1 MSENQAVEKQSNKKI
16 AAGTI
21 LGYFGLGLSIISGLF
36 FTPWIKENIGNSMYG
51 LYTLGQ
57 SVINLFLLDFG
68 LSNSVSAYL
77 SKYRAEGN
85 IDDENHFLTTALKMY
100 LFIDLVLLIVFV
112 VVYFLIEYIYAGLT
126 AEEIPILKNVF
137 IILAGFSLLT
147 FPSSL
152 YSGILKAYEEFGW
165 IKIIEIANKVV
176 YIVLTSIS
184 LMLNLGIYAVI
195 FSYAFSSFI
204 NAFVLL
210 LFARYKLKKKILL
223 APKTTWQDIRQVA
236 SFSAYSFVSSIAARL
251 VFTIAPSV
259 LGIVS
264 DSTNIAVFG
273 TCSSLEGY
281 VYSFSSVMSGFFMPK
296 IKRIAPSQ
304 DDPSYGVKLNELAI
318 KVGRIQVSFVLLVII
333 GFVAVGND
341 FIEVWMRYDPV
352 YSSAYLG
359 TILLIIYQAINVGQ
373 TIFVTAMNAN
383 KRNIRPYS
391 LVNIATSV
399 INFGLLFIFGFF
411 YGSTGA
417 CIAIFIAHCIE
428 LIGMN
433 VLYKKYLHVNLARF
447 FKRTYLGFLP
457 AAAASLAAALLFHFL
472 LPFDAIVNIF
482 IGGICTVVIYLSLF
496 WLGFGLQDTKRFFSS
511 LKTRYIKKKHR

>member
-68 LSNSVSAYL
+68 LSNSVNAYL

-137 IILAGFSLLT
+137 IILAGLSLLT

-341 FIEVWMRYDPV
+341 MLDVAE
-352 YSSAYLG
+352 
-359 TILLIIYQAINVGQ
+359 
-373 TIFVTAMNAN
+373 FVDQ
-383 KRNIRPYS
+383 
-391 LVNIATSV
+391 
-399 INFGLLFIFGFF
+399 F
-411 YGSTGA
+411 YGPLLPYTRYSRDVVRGVA
-417 CIAIFIAHCIE
+417 PQCQHIAHQLRIVE
-428 LIGMN
+428 TV
-433 VLYKKYLHVNLARF
+433 VLLDCGAVDDLYSV
-447 FKRTYLGFLP
+447 
-457 AAAASLAAALLFHFL
+457 ALLFVDLYVVVDQLPVILVGRDHEDLESGLGSL
-472 LPFDAIVNIF
+472 LGQRAYYVVGLVAFHLEHRNSHRFEETFDIWD
-482 IGGICTVVIYLSLF
+482 GGDYVFGRCCTVCLVFGEYLLAEAPSGRIERHANTIGMF
-496 WLGFGLQDTKRFFSS
+496 ALGNVPQVFYESEYGR
-511 LKTRYIKKKHR
+511 